1 MFLGLNQAYATDIV
15 GKWTTTVKYDRF
27 AYSEIEITT
36 EFREDG
42 IFERF
47 SKGIYMAQGKKAEYT
62 FIEKSKW
69 YIEDGYLY
77 SEILDSNLEDMN
89 GDSSLIEIIK
99 LFYME
104 GVKVGGI
111 NRNKI
116 LELNSNQLILLIEYG
131 DGYTEKAVLTKLN

>member
-1 MFLGLNQAYATDIV
+1 MKKFYIKIVFLVCIILLSLNQVYATDII
-15 GKWTTTVKYDRF
+15 GKWTTTMKYDRF
-27 AYSEIEITT
+27 AYSEIKITT
-36 EFREDG
+36 EFHEDG

-47 SKGIYMAQGKKAEYT
+47 SKGIYIARGKKAEYK

-77 SEILDSNLEDMN
+77 SEILDSHLEDLT
-89 GDSSLIEIIK
+89 GDSSLIEFIK
-99 LFYME
+99 LYYVE

-116 LELNSNQLILLIEYG
+116 MFQ
-131 DGYTEKAVLTKLN
+131 DFV